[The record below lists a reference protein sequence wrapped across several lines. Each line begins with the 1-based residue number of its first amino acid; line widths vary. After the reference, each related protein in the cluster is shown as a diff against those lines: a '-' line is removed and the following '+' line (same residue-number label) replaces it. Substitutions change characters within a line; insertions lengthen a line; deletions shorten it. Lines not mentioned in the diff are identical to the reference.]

1 MEVKFFKS
9 SGELR
14 KWLEKN
20 HDRTT
25 ELWVGFHRKDSGK
38 PSITYPE
45 ALDVALCFGWI
56 DGVRKSVSE
65 TSYTNRFSPRKP
77 KSVWSLVN
85 IKRVEELTKLGLMSP
100 AGLAVFQRRDP
111 KKSQQYSYEREKSEL
126 DLELEKRFRVN
137 AKAWQFFQKQAPWYR
152 RTAIFWIVSAKREE
166 TRAKRLAK
174 LIEDSAKGHRL
185 AMLTPKNK
193 KP

>member
-100 AGLAVFQRRDP
+100 AGLAAFQRRDP
-111 KKSQQYSYEREKSEL
+111 KKSLQYSYEREKSQL

-137 AKAWQFFQKQAPWYR
+137 AKAWQFFQKQAPWYK
-152 RTAIFWIVSAKREE
+152 RTATFWIVSAKREE